1 MKYIIGVDSGGTSTT
16 AVAYDISGNPLF
28 NAEGGFGNLLNNQ
41 EQALSHLR
49 STVDT
54 VLNQLGEKNCQ
65 AIVFGIAGV
74 DAGGFKETVEEAFQ
88 NYPGEIVILNDAWLA
103 HYALLQGK
111 DGCLVISGTGSIA
124 LGKAFGQEGRVGG
137 WGNILGDEGS
147 GYAIAKQLIQDAL
160 YAYDA
165 GRSLSAL
172 EEALYQEL
180 QIDSPLTLAK
190 FVYQSSKDQ
199 ISKLSLLISEYADKG
214 DQQASRILETAGE
227 ALGEQTLL
235 LLNKLEITENPIVA
249 VTGSVLTKNEIVFE
263 TFKKT
268 ILALHP
274 TCEFIRK
281 DVSNTLG
288 GFYFARRQN
297 SF

>member
-41 EQALSHLR
+41 EQALS
-49 STVDT
+49 
-54 VLNQLGEKNCQ
+54 
-65 AIVFGIAGV
+65 
-74 DAGGFKETVEEAFQ
+74 
-88 NYPGEIVILNDAWLA
+88 
-103 HYALLQGK
+103 
-111 DGCLVISGTGSIA
+111 
-124 LGKAFGQEGRVGG
+124 
-137 WGNILGDEGS
+137 
-147 GYAIAKQLIQDAL
+147 
-160 YAYDA
+160 
-165 GRSLSAL
+165 AL

-180 QIDSPLTLAK
+180 QIDSPLALAK